1 MILKLL
7 ISILALTSLVPSLEI
22 PLKFLLLVVFFSI
35 SLKGNSDRINDL
47 FSKLTL
53 SVLVLNLI
61 NVIIQFNINPDLSFS
76 TDLFFGLFSRNTNPD
91 DPALFYILENRNFTI
106 NLLFALSLY
115 FYLSLKNVN
124 YLKSIFYYSIIINA
138 LFGMLQLFS
147 NYGRIGMSFSE
158 PSSSGYYYCFMF
170 FIVLHYFNSGEFKF
184 FRNIFIPLGIVIF
197 SKAQY
202 ISFAIW
208 ALLKSSL
215 KVKILVVSLFLIILF
230 GAIKINEVLYFRNF
244 MSSFASNGV
253 RGLSSEEDVK
263 DSYIVRISGIYF
275 GTRTFVKYP
284 FGVGYNGFSILYN
297 KVFSEDPLSE
307 YINSW
312 EINYILEKFTRASPK
327 SNIINFIVSIGI
339 LSFFIFYQIFKY
351 VKSIKQFK
359 YLHNAFIMLFLVS
372 FFAEL
377 NPMWIYLMFLFV
389 LGEIE
394 KRNLEEQSKK
404 I

>member
-7 ISILALTSLVPSLEI
+7 ISILALTSLIPSLEI
-22 PLKFLLLVVFFSI
+22 PLRFLLMVVLFSI
-35 SLKGNSDRINDL
+35 SIKGNTDRINDL

-53 SVLVLNLI
+53 FVIMLNLI
-61 NVIIQFNINPDLSFS
+61 NVIIQFNINHDLSFS
-76 TDLFFGLFSRNTNPD
+76 SDLFFGLFSRNTNPD
-91 DPALFYILENRNFTI
+91 DPGLFYILENRNFTI

-115 FYLSLKNVN
+115 FYLKDKNIN
-124 YLKSIFYYSIIINA
+124 YILSIFYYSIIINTI
-138 LFGMLQLFS
+138 FGIFQLFS
-147 NYGRIGMSFSE
+147 NYGRIEMTFAE
-158 PSSSGYYYCFMF
+158 PSSSGYYYCFIF
-170 FIVLHYFNSGEFKF
+170 FIVLHFFNTGELKF
-184 FRNIFIPLGIVIF
+184 FRNIIIAIGIAIF

-208 ALLKSSL
+208 ALFKSSF
-215 KVKILVVSLFLIILF
+215 KVKIIVISLFLVILL

-244 MSSFASNGV
+244 MSSFVSNGV
-253 RGLSSEEDVK
+253 RGLSSEDDVK

-275 GTRTFVKYP
+275 GTKTFVKYP

-297 KVFSEDPLSE
+297 KVFSEDPMSD

-312 EINYILEKFTRASPK
+312 EINYILEKFSRASPK
-327 SNIINFIVSIGI
+327 SNIINFIVSLGI
-339 LSFFIFYQIFKY
+339 LSLFIFYRIYKY
-351 VKSIKQFK
+351 AKSIQHIK

-394 KRNLEEQSKK
+394 KRNLKEKLMK